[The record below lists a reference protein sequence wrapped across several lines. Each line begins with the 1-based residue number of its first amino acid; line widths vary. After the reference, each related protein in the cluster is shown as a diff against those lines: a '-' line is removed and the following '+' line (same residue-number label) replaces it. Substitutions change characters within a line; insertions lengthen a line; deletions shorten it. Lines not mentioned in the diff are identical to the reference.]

1 MSEEKQPQPKP
12 SLTPQEQ
19 EQQEQEAQIHGQFAA
34 TDMVER
40 ANDIFESFGFG
51 PGGSIFGKTAFD
63 GRKLNEMLDFL
74 ESANP
79 EALEDAGDALERAT
93 KAIND
98 AAKDLND
105 FVKQT
110 KAEWH
115 GEGAEAFQTY
125 GSEVVGYAWGI
136 GKFANA
142 VGAQMK
148 VASTGL
154 ASVRNARPPRDNR
167 AVQKDPKD
175 FKVPEQSPDNPEYQK
190 ALQVERDRQE
200 AINQMNRLASFYA
213 VSHGTLAAQEPP
225 KPPAAYKAAVPPP
238 SESIMPVADAGS
250 GASRGDLSQS
260 STGRASVYEVRTS
273 ETSSMPEALGR
284 AEPIRDPNTSME
296 IDSVKTPPPPTA
308 TTNPTPTP
316 TATGTPNPNNGPVP
330 PMMGDFRTPIR
341 TAAPRATGQPGIP
354 RAGGTTVNPHA
365 TGKPG
370 TAGGN
375 PPAGRTA
382 GPMGRPT
389 GTPGGGPATSSGR
402 SPVVGRPSMTGPAGA
417 TGGPGPAGGRGQS
430 PVVGRPAITGQ
441 PVTGRSGGP
450 NSPRGGR
457 TDGIIGGTPQRSAGG
472 NTGSRIPKG
481 SVIGAEGP
489 AVGRSSAARP
499 SQSGVVGANS
509 ADRAARP
516 VSRGTPSANGVVGT
530 PRATGSRPG
539 AAAFSGRGNQRQPD
553 DDDQSRDGSTRP
565 DYLTED
571 EETWANRRRGPVPP
585 VID

>member
-12 SLTPQEQ
+12 TLTPQEQ

-63 GRKLNEMLDFL
+63 GRKLNEMLDLL

-79 EALEDAGDALERAT
+79 EALEEAGDALERAT

-154 ASVRNARPPRDNR
+154 ASVRNARPPRDTR

-175 FKVPEQSPDNPEYQK
+175 FKIPEQSPDNLEYQK
-190 ALQVERDRQE
+190 ALQVEKDRQE

-213 VSHGTLAAQEPP
+213 VSQGTLAAQEPP

-238 SESIMPVADAGS
+238 SGSKEDTSGGGSAATGEASARPSSAITETGDTGIGERTHRTGMPGKAGTVTDS
-250 GASRGDLSQS
+250 
-260 STGRASVYEVRTS
+260 
-273 ETSSMPEALGR
+273 
-284 AEPIRDPNTSME
+284 TSME
-296 IDSVKTPPPPTA
+296 IDSVTTVTPP
-308 TTNPTPTP
+308 TTNPSPTQPTVVNTPNQGPGPVTTPPLTSFGPPGRATSPRMGDSRTAGGQPYKAVGREGTRGTYQPLGRPATSTGRAPIAPTSGPTSP
-316 TATGTPNPNNGPVP
+316 TAGRS
-330 PMMGDFRTPIR
+330 PMVGRPT
-341 TAAPRATGQPGIP
+341 TPGIP
-354 RAGGTTVNPHA
+354 
-365 TGKPG
+365 
-370 TAGGN
+370 
-375 PPAGRTA
+375 
-382 GPMGRPT
+382 
-389 GTPGGGPATSSGR
+389 GGGSPGR
-402 SPVVGRPSMTGPAGA
+402 QAPNTGRGQAPIVGRP
-417 TGGPGPAGGRGQS
+417 GGQ
-430 PVVGRPAITGQ
+430 GQ
-441 PVTGRSGGP
+441 PATGRST
-450 NSPRGGR
+450 SPTGSRNLGN
-457 TDGIIGGTPQRSAGG
+457 GIVGGTPQRPAGAG
-472 NTGSRIPKG
+472 TPSRIPRG
-481 SVIGAEGP
+481 TVIGAE
-489 AVGRSSAARP
+489 ASAAGRSTAARP
-499 SQSGVVGANS
+499 SQAGVVGAN
-509 ADRAARP
+509 AANTPARL
-516 VSRGTPSANGVVGT
+516 VGRGTPSANGVVGT
-530 PRATGSRPG
+530 PRAAGARSGTGGGGPVG
-539 AAAFSGRGNQRQPD
+539 GRGGQRRD
-553 DDDQSRDGSTRP
+553 DEQDRDGTARP
-565 DYLTED
+565 DFLTDD
-571 EETWANRRRGPVPP
+571 EETRANRRRGVVPP